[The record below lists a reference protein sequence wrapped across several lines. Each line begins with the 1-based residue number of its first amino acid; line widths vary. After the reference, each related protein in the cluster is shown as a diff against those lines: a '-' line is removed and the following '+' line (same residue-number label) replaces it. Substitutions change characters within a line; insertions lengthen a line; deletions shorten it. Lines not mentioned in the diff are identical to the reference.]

1 MLSGSCLYYLLRDKE
16 KGWNQSWLYI
26 GYTAVM
32 FVLGTLHTV
41 CLTRATQ
48 FEYVDD
54 RNFPGG
60 PLGFA
65 ENADLNPAFHAG
77 VTVYIDFSFYQ
88 VVKAGRVAD
97 GQSHGEGWSLES
109 TGNN

>member
-65 ENADLNPAFHAG
+65 ENADLNPVFYAG
-77 VTVYIDFSFYQ
+77 VTVYI
-88 VVKAGRVAD
+88 VTCILAD
-97 GQSHGEGWSLES
+97 ALLVGL
-109 TGNN
+109 